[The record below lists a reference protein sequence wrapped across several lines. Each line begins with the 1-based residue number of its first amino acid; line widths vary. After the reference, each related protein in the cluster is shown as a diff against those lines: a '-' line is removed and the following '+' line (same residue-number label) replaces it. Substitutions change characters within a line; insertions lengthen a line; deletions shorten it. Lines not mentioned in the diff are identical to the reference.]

1 MHRTYM
7 GLSRQDLLGTVG
19 LFVLSVQCSDQIY
32 ARHLYEEWSKSS
44 GKHNPVYREDISRR
58 NRPGHVGGHALS
70 AGSQ

>member
-1 MHRTYM
+1 M
-7 GLSRQDLLGTVG
+7 GLNRQDLLGTVG

-32 ARHLYEEWSKSS
+32 ARPLYEEWSKSS
-44 GKHNPVYREDISRR
+44 GTHHLLCRGDASRR

>member
-1 MHRTYM
+1 M
-7 GLSRQDLLGTVG
+7 GLSRQDLLGTVW
-19 LFVLSVQCSDQIY
+19 LFVLSVQYSDQIY
-32 ARHLYEEWSKSS
+32 ARRLYEEWPKSS

>member
-1 MHRTYM
+1 M

-32 ARHLYEEWSKSS
+32 ARRLYEEWPKSS
-44 GKHNPVYREDISRR
+44 GRHHLLYKEDVARR